1 MSNTTILSKFLIG
14 GKMNEHDKRVWESG
28 RRSGEFIGRFIP
40 EKTANSSRL
49 AGIAQ
54 QLQIKNV
61 RSIPASRM
69 RTVILKQLKAKRK

>member
-1 MSNTTILSKFLIG
+1 MIKILTG